1 MHRRVEPS
9 PPLLQLAAL
18 QDGVLSLEQALGH
31 GLGRNSVQRLV
42 GEGRWHRLAPGVLM
56 TTAPPAGFATLC
68 WAGVLLSGDGARI
81 GGAAAAHL
89 HGLLDQPP
97 EQVDVWSQQQVRIAR
112 TVWRFR
118 RDQPGTHGRR
128 ATAAPPRLSIEDTVI
143 DHANGLS
150 RDDVPA
156 VVLAAVQTRRTTPER
171 LRREVQRRPRLRH
184 RRLLLDLLSEA
195 AEGVHSPLERV
206 YLHEVERAHG
216 LPRGRRQLRGAGGR
230 HRDVGYP
237 EHGLVVELDGRFHE
251 GAGRWRDMER
261 DNVATLSGERT
272 LRYGW
277 FDLTTRP
284 CAAAR
289 QVGHMLQLGGWTGLV
304 TPCRRC
310 RRVPLC
316 TSAA

>member
-9 PPLLQLAAL
+9 PSLLQLAAL
-18 QDGVLSLEQALGH
+18 QDGVLSVEQALGH
-31 GLGRNSVQRLV
+31 DLGRNSVQRLV
-42 GEGRWHRLAPGVLM
+42 GEGRWHRLAQGLIL
-56 TTAPPAGFATLC
+56 TTTPPAGFSALC
-68 WAGVLLSGDGARI
+68 WGGVLLGGDRARI

-89 HGLLDQPP
+89 HGLLDRPP
-97 EQVDVWSQQQVRIAR
+97 DQIDVWATRQLRLTADG
-112 TVWRFR
+112 WRFR
-118 RDQPGTHGRR
+118 REQPGSHGRPPTG
-128 ATAAPPRLSIEDTVI
+128 ALPRLSVEDTVI
-143 DHANGLS
+143 EHTDGLR

-171 LRREVQRRPRLRH
+171 LLREVHRRPRVRH
-184 RRLLLDLLSEA
+184 RRLLLDLLIETA
-195 AEGVHSPLERV
+195 DGVHSPLERM

-277 FDLTTRP
+277 FDLTARP
-284 CAAAR
+284 CQAAR
-289 QVGHMLQLGGWTGLV
+289 QVGHVLQLGGWSGV
-304 TPCRRC
+304 VRSCRRC
-310 RRVPLC
+310 RLLSLC
-316 TSAA
+316 TPAA